1 MQTNA
6 TKGSEFILVK
16 LLTMLRADVSEQFEE
31 NNLFNPKAAILA
43 IIDFQ
48 LMPNLKKIALCVCGG
63 GGEVEF
69 VFFC

>member
-43 IIDFQ
+43 IKTF
-48 LMPNLKKIALCVCGG
+48 N
-63 GGEVEF
+63 
-69 VFFC
+69 